1 MRSIQDFHGCV
12 MSASQKERASI
23 ITDHRSRQAIGAKA
37 LILSAAL
44 AVAVGATASAEVAP
58 DALSAPPPPPQ
69 PAKEIKA
76 GYKVTEIAKGLDHP
90 WSMAF
95 LPDGSMLVTERVG
108 RLRLIKGG
116 SLQHD
121 PIRGVP
127 AVHTGSQAGLFD
139 VVLHPKFA
147 ENSIVYLT
155 YAAGT
160 AAANGTRVARA
171 RFDGSALQDLQ
182 VIFKAMPL
190 KDTDN
195 HYGGRM
201 AFLADGT
208 FALTI
213 GEGFEYREKA
223 QDLTS
228 DLGKIVRLNED
239 GSVPQD
245 NPFIGRASV
254 RPEIYT
260 WGHRNEQGL
269 SFDSQSGRLY
279 ETEHGPRGGD
289 ELNIIVP
296 HRNYGW
302 PVITYGMDYS
312 GAYVSPY
319 TQRPGLE
326 QPVIYWTP
334 SIAPSGLAMYHGDKF
349 PAWQGDLFVGALAFK
364 HLRRV
369 HLDERG
375 NVVEQEQLLNDL
387 HWRIRDVRAAP
398 DGYLYVCTDEDDGRV
413 LRLEPAGG

>member
-1 MRSIQDFHGCV
+1 LARIVPEDGSSLVIRT
-12 MSASQKERASI
+12 RALL
-23 ITDHRSRQAIGAKA
+23 AV
-37 LILSAAL
+37 L
-44 AVAVGATASAEVAP
+44 AVAIATVSTAAMADVALESVGA
-58 DALSAPPPPPQ
+58 LPPAPQ
-69 PAKEIKA
+69 PAKVVRT
-76 GYKVTEIAKGLDHP
+76 GYKVIEIAKGLNHP

-95 LPDGSMLVTERVG
+95 LPDGSILVTERVG
-108 RLRLIKGG
+108 RLRIIKGG
-116 SLQHD
+116 SLLPQA
-121 PIRGVP
+121 ITGVP

-139 VVLHPKFA
+139 IVLHPNFTA
-147 ENSIVYLT
+147 NNIVYLT

-160 AAANGTRVARA
+160 RAANGTQVARA

-201 AFLADGT
+201 AFLPDGT
-208 FALTI
+208 FLLTV

-223 QDLTS
+223 QDLSS

-239 GSVPQD
+239 GSVPKD
-245 NPFIGRASV
+245 NPFVGQASI

-260 WGHRNEQGL
+260 WGHRNSQGL
-269 SFDSQSGRLY
+269 IFDGQSGRIY

-289 ELNIIVP
+289 ELNIIVA
-296 HRNYGW
+296 RKNYGW

-312 GAYVSPY
+312 GAYISPY
-319 TQRPGLE
+319 TQRSGLE

-334 SIAPSGLAMYHGDKF
+334 SIAPSGLAIYRSDRF
-349 PAWQGDLFVGALAFK
+349 PAWKGDLFVGSLAFT

-375 NVVEQEQLLNDL
+375 NVVDQEELLNDQ
-387 HWRIRDVRAAP
+387 HWRIRDVRATP
-398 DGYLYVCTDEDDGRV
+398 DGYLYVCTDEDDGHV
-413 LRLEPAGG
+413 LRLEPAN

>member
-1 MRSIQDFHGCV
+1 MEEMLILADDRSIQEIRRR
-12 MSASQKERASI
+12 AEASI
-23 ITDHRSRQAIGAKA
+23 LAAAMAATICTAAIADP
-37 LILSAAL
+37 
-44 AVAVGATASAEVAP
+44 AP
-58 DALSAPPPPPQ
+58 EPVRPPPPLPQ
-69 PAKEIKA
+69 PAEVIKT
-76 GYKVTEIAKGLDHP
+76 GYKVIEIAKGLDHP

-116 SLQHD
+116 SLLPQ
-121 PIRGVP
+121 PIAGVP

-139 VVLHPKFA
+139 IVLHPNFA
-147 ENSIVYLT
+147 QNHIVYLT

-160 AAANGTRVARA
+160 KAANGTQVARA
-171 RFDGSALQDLQ
+171 RFDGSTLQDLH

-195 HYGGRM
+195 HYGGRL
-201 AFLADGT
+201 AFLPDGT

-239 GSVPQD
+239 GSVPPD
-245 NPFIGRASV
+245 NPFIGQASV

-260 WGHRNEQGL
+260 WGHRNAQGL
-269 SFDSQSGRLY
+269 IYDPQSARLY

-289 ELNIIVP
+289 ELNIIVA

-319 TQRPGLE
+319 TQRAGLE

-334 SIAPSGLAMYHGDKF
+334 SIAPSGLAMYRGDKF
-349 PAWQGDLFVGALAFK
+349 PAWQGDLFVGALAFR

-369 HLDERG
+369 HLDEHG
-375 NVVEQEQLLNDL
+375 DVVGQEQLLNDL
-387 HWRIRDVRAAP
+387 HWRIRDVRAPP
-398 DGYLYVCTDEDDGRV
+398 DGYLYVCTDESDGRV
-413 LRLEPAGG
+413 LRLEPADQTAK

>member
-1 MRSIQDFHGCV
+1 VSILV
-12 MSASQKERASI
+12 IAM
-23 ITDHRSRQAIGAKA
+23 
-37 LILSAAL
+37 
-44 AVAVGATASAEVAP
+44 ATAVCGIATAAAAP
-58 DALSAPPPPPQ
+58 EPLRAPPPPPQ
-69 PAKEIKA
+69 PAQAIKT
-76 GYKVTEIAKGLDHP
+76 GYKVTEVAKGLDHP

-95 LPDGSMLVTERVG
+95 LPDGSILVTERVG

-116 SLQHD
+116 SLQAE
-121 PIRGVP
+121 PIAGVP
-127 AVHTGSQAGLFD
+127 AVHTGSQAGMFD
-139 VVLHPKFA
+139 IVLHPKFA
-147 ENSIVYLT
+147 ENNIVYLT

-160 AAANGTRVARA
+160 TAANGTRVARA
-171 RFDGSALQDLQ
+171 RFDGSTLRDLH
-182 VIFKAMPL
+182 VIFEAMPL

-201 AFLADGT
+201 AFLPDGT

-223 QDLTS
+223 QDLSS
-228 DLGKIVRLNED
+228 DLGKIVRLNDD
-239 GSVPQD
+239 GSVPKD
-245 NPFIGRASV
+245 NPFIGQASV

-269 SFDSQSGRLY
+269 IFDAESGRLY

-289 ELNIIVP
+289 ELNIIVA

-334 SIAPSGLAMYHGDKF
+334 SIAPSGFAIYRGDKF
-349 PAWQGDLFVGALAFK
+349 PAWRGDLFVGSLAFK

-375 NVVEQEQLLNDL
+375 NVIGQEQLLDDL
-387 HWRIRDVRAAP
+387 NWRIRDVRAAP
-398 DGYLYVCTDEDDGRV
+398 DGYLYVCTDESDGRV
-413 LRLEPAGG
+413 LRLEPAD

>member
-1 MRSIQDFHGCV
+1 LH
-12 MSASQKERASI
+12 
-23 ITDHRSRQAIGAKA
+23 
-37 LILSAAL
+37 LAATLFTATSL
-44 AVAVGATASAEVAP
+44 AATAAERP
-58 DALSAPPPPPQ
+58 APPPPAAAP
-69 PAKEIKA
+69 IVTA
-76 GYKVTEIAKGLDHP
+76 GYKVVEIAKNLDHP

-95 LPDGSMLVTERVG
+95 LPDGSVLVTERAG
-108 RLRLIKGG
+108 RLRLIKGDV
-116 SLQHD
+116 LQ
-121 PIRGVP
+121 PQVISGVP

-139 VVLHPKFA
+139 IVLHPSFA
-147 ENSIVYLT
+147 QNGLVYLT

-160 AAANGTRVARA
+160 KGANGTQVARA
-171 RFDGSALQDLQ
+171 RFDGSALRDLQ

-201 AFLADGT
+201 AFLPDGT

-223 QDLTS
+223 QDLSS
-228 DLGKIVRLNED
+228 DLGKLVRLKDD

-245 NPFIGRASV
+245 NPFIGQNGV

-269 SFDSQSGRLY
+269 VFDAQSGRLW

-289 ELNIIVP
+289 ELNLIVA
-296 HRNYGW
+296 HKNYGW
-302 PVITYGMDYS
+302 PIITYGMDYS

-319 TQRPGLE
+319 TQRAGLE

-334 SIAPSGLAMYHGDKF
+334 SIAPSGLTIYHGDKF
-349 PAWQGDLFVGALAFK
+349 PAWNGDLFVGALAFK

-369 HLDERG
+369 HLDADG
-375 NVVEQEQLLNDL
+375 NVVSQEQLLNDK
-387 HWRIRDVRAAP
+387 HWRIRDVRVSP
-398 DGYLYVCTDEDDGRV
+398 DGYLYVSTDEDDGRV
-413 LRLEPAGG
+413 LRLEPAAAS

>member
-1 MRSIQDFHGCV
+1 MSI
-12 MSASQKERASI
+12 
-23 ITDHRSRQAIGAKA
+23 
-37 LILSAAL
+37 LIVAA
-44 AVAVGATASAEVAP
+44 ATICAGATAEVALEP
-58 DALSAPPPPPQ
+58 VRGLPPPPQ
-69 PAKEIKA
+69 PAKLVQT

-116 SLQHD
+116 ALLPE
-121 PIRGVP
+121 PIGGVP

-139 VVLHPKFA
+139 IVLHPNFA
-147 ENSIVYLT
+147 QNQIVYLT

-160 AAANGTRVARA
+160 KAANDTQVARA
-171 RFDGSALQDLQ
+171 RFDGGTLQDLR

-195 HYGGRM
+195 HYGGRL
-201 AFLADGT
+201 AFLPDGT

-213 GEGFEYREKA
+213 GEGFEYREQA

-239 GSVPQD
+239 GSVPRD
-245 NPFIGRASV
+245 NPFVGRASA

-269 SFDSQSGRLY
+269 IFDAQSGRLY

-289 ELNIIVP
+289 ELNIIVAG
-296 HRNYGW
+296 RNYGW

-319 TQRPGLE
+319 TQRTGLE

-334 SIAPSGLAMYHGDKF
+334 SIAPSGLAIYRGDQF
-349 PAWQGDLFVGALAFK
+349 PAWRGDLFVGALAFK

-375 NVVEQEQLLNDL
+375 SVVYQEQLLNNL
-387 HWRIRDVRAAP
+387 HWRIRDVRLAP
-398 DGYLYVCTDEDDGRV
+398 DGYIYVCTDETDGRV
-413 LRLEPAGG
+413 LKLEPAN

>member
-1 MRSIQDFHGCV
+1 MSLSNHTRVASSIL
-12 MSASQKERASI
+12 A
-23 ITDHRSRQAIGAKA
+23 
-37 LILSAAL
+37 AAL
-44 AVAVGATASAEVAP
+44 AAMICTAATPAADQGTERP
-58 DALSAPPPPPQ
+58 PPPPPQ
-69 PAKEIKA
+69 PAKVVKT

-95 LPDGSMLVTERVG
+95 LPDGSMLVTERQG

-116 SLQHD
+116 LLQSQ
-121 PIRGVP
+121 PIAGVP

-139 VVLHPKFA
+139 IVLHPNFA
-147 ENSIVYLT
+147 QNHMVYLT

-160 AAANGTRVARA
+160 AAANGTQVARA
-171 RFDGSALQDLQ
+171 RLDGDTLQDLQ
-182 VIFKAMPL
+182 VIFKATPL

-201 AFLADGT
+201 AFLPDGT
-208 FALTI
+208 FVLTI
-213 GEGFEYREKA
+213 GEGFEYREQA
-223 QDLTS
+223 QNLAS

-245 NPFIGRASV
+245 NPFLGQAGV

-269 SFDSQSGRLY
+269 IFDAQSGLLY

-289 ELNIIVP
+289 ELNIIVA
-296 HRNYGW
+296 HKNYGW

-334 SIAPSGLAMYHGDKF
+334 SIAPSGLAMYRGEKF
-349 PAWQGDLFVGALAFK
+349 PAWKGDLFVGALAFK

-375 NVVEQEQLLNDL
+375 NVMNQEELLNDL

-398 DGYLYVCTDEDDGRV
+398 DGYLYVCTDEADGRV
-413 LRLEPAGG
+413 LRLEPAN

>member
-1 MRSIQDFHGCV
+1 MC
-12 MSASQKERASI
+12 
-23 ITDHRSRQAIGAKA
+23 
-37 LILSAAL
+37 AA
-44 AVAVGATASAEVAP
+44 AAAEFTP
-58 DALSAPPPPPQ
+58 ESLRPPPPQ
-69 PAKEIKA
+69 PAKVIKN
-76 GYKVTEIAKGLDHP
+76 GYKIVEIAKGLDHP

-108 RLRLIKGG
+108 RLRLIKNG
-116 SLQHD
+116 SLQLK
-121 PIRGVP
+121 PIAGVP

-139 VVLHPKFA
+139 IVLHPKFA
-147 ENSIVYLT
+147 ENHVVYLT

-160 AAANGTRVARA
+160 SAANGTQVARA
-171 RFDGSALQDLQ
+171 RFDGSALQDLR

-223 QDLTS
+223 QDLSS
-228 DLGKIVRLNED
+228 DLGKIVRLSED

-269 SFDSQSGRLY
+269 FYDAHSGRLY

-289 ELNIIVP
+289 ELNIIVA

-319 TQRPGLE
+319 TQRAGLE

-334 SIAPSGLAMYHGDKF
+334 SIAPSGLAMYYGDKF
-349 PAWQGDLFVGALAFK
+349 PAWRGDLFVGALAFK
-364 HLRRV
+364 HLRRI

-375 NVVEQEQLLNDL
+375 EVIEQEQLLNDL
-387 HWRIRDVRAAP
+387 NWRIRDVRAPA
-398 DGYLYVCTDEDDGRV
+398 DGYLYVCTDETDGHV
-413 LRLEPAGG
+413 LRLEPASE

>member
-1 MRSIQDFHGCV
+1 MSSSHTRIASSI
-12 MSASQKERASI
+12 
-23 ITDHRSRQAIGAKA
+23 
-37 LILSAAL
+37 LAA
-44 AVAVGATASAEVAP
+44 AVAAIICAAASPAADSRVGR
-58 DALSAPPPPPQ
+58 APPPAPQ
-69 PAKEIKA
+69 PAKVVKA

-95 LPDGSMLVTERVG
+95 LPDGSMLVTERRG
-108 RLRLIKGG
+108 QLRLIKGG
-116 SLQHD
+116 LLQPQ
-121 PIRGVP
+121 PIGGVP

-139 VVLHPKFA
+139 IVLHPNFA
-147 ENSIVYLT
+147 QNNIVYLT

-160 AAANGTRVARA
+160 AAANGTEVARA
-171 RFDGSALQDLQ
+171 RFDGSMLQDLH
-182 VIFKAMPL
+182 VIFKAAPL

-201 AFLADGT
+201 AFLPDGT

-245 NPFIGRASV
+245 NPFIGQAGV

-269 SFDSQSGRLY
+269 IFDAQSGLLY

-289 ELNIIVP
+289 ELNIIVA
-296 HRNYGW
+296 HKNYGW

-334 SIAPSGLAMYHGDKF
+334 SIAPSGLAMYRGEKF
-349 PAWQGDLFVGALAFK
+349 PAWKGDLFVGALAFR

-375 NVVEQEQLLNDL
+375 NVVNQEELLNDQRR
-387 HWRIRDVRAAP
+387 RIRDVRAAP
-398 DGYLYVCTDEDDGRV
+398 DGYLYVCTDEADGRV
-413 LRLEPAGG
+413 LRLEPAN

>member
-1 MRSIQDFHGCV
+1 MKEMSILADRRCFPQI
-12 MSASQKERASI
+12 RACLAGSI
-23 ITDHRSRQAIGAKA
+23 
-37 LILSAAL
+37 LAL
-44 AVAVGATASAEVAP
+44 ALPATMCTAAMANVAVEP
-58 DALSAPPPPPQ
+58 PRALPPLPQ
-69 PAKEIKA
+69 AAQVVKS
-76 GYKVTEIAKGLDHP
+76 GYRVTEIAKGLDHP

-116 SLQHD
+116 SLLAQ
-121 PIRGVP
+121 PIAGVP

-139 VVLHPKFA
+139 IVLHPNFA
-147 ENSIVYLT
+147 QNNIVYLT

-160 AAANGTRVARA
+160 KAANGTRVARA
-171 RFDGSALQDLQ
+171 RFDGGALQDLQ
-182 VIFKAMPL
+182 VIFTAMPL

-201 AFLADGT
+201 AFLPDGT

-228 DLGKIVRLNED
+228 DLGKIVRLRED

-245 NPFIGRASV
+245 NPFIGQKSV

-260 WGHRNEQGL
+260 WGHRNPQGL
-269 SFDSQSGRLY
+269 FFDAPSGRLY

-289 ELNIIVP
+289 ELNIIVAG
-296 HRNYGW
+296 RNYGW

-334 SIAPSGLAMYHGDKF
+334 SIAPSGLTMYRGDKF
-349 PAWQGDLFVGALAFK
+349 PAWNGDLFVGALAFK

-369 HLDERG
+369 HLDEHG
-375 NVVEQEQLLNDL
+375 EVAGQEQFLNDR

-398 DGYLYVCTDEDDGRV
+398 DGYLYVCTDEEDGRV
-413 LRLEPAGG
+413 LRLEPAD

>member
-1 MRSIQDFHGCV
+1 MRKSR
-12 MSASQKERASI
+12 KEEASI
-23 ITDHRSRQAIGAKA
+23 ITEHRSNQG
-37 LILSAAL
+37 
-44 AVAVGATASAEVAP
+44 VGASSSVLVVAMATAICAAAPTHASAEPARP
-58 DALSAPPPPPQ
+58 IPPPPQ
-69 PAKEIKA
+69 PAKVVKA

-95 LPDGSMLVTERVG
+95 LPDGSILVTERAG

-116 SLQHD
+116 SLQTA
-121 PIRGVP
+121 PIAGVP

-139 VVLHPKFA
+139 IVLHPKFA
-147 ENSIVYLT
+147 ENNIVYLT

-160 AAANGTRVARA
+160 AAANGTQVARA
-171 RFDGSALQDLQ
+171 RFDGSALQDLK

-195 HYGGRM
+195 HYGGRL

-208 FALTI
+208 FALTV

-245 NPFIGRASV
+245 NPYIGQASV

-269 SFDSQSGRLY
+269 TLDEQSGRLY

-289 ELNIIVP
+289 ELNVIVAR
-296 HRNYGW
+296 RNYGW

-334 SIAPSGLAMYHGDKF
+334 SIAPSGLAVYHGDKF
-349 PAWQGDLFVGALAFK
+349 PAWRGDLFVGALAFK

-369 HLDERG
+369 HLDEHG
-375 NVVEQEQLLNDL
+375 DVIDQEQLLNDL
-387 HWRIRDVRAAP
+387 NWRIRDVRAAP
-398 DGYLYVCTDEDDGRV
+398 DGYLYVCTDEADGRV
-413 LRLEPAGG
+413 LRLEPAS

>member
-1 MRSIQDFHGCV
+1 MGESC
-12 MSASQKERASI
+12 KEEVLI
-23 ITDHRSRQAIGAKA
+23 ITDERFNQGSGTRASV
-37 LILSAAL
+37 LIVAMAA
-44 AVAVGATASAEVAP
+44 AVFTTATADVAP
-58 DALSAPPPPPQ
+58 EPVRGIPPPPQ
-69 PAKEIKA
+69 PAKVIKT

-95 LPDGSMLVTERVG
+95 LPDGSILVTERVG

-116 SLQHD
+116 SLRPE
-121 PIRGVP
+121 PISGVP

-139 VVLHPKFA
+139 IVLHPKFA
-147 ENSIVYLT
+147 ENNIVYLT

-160 AAANGTRVARA
+160 KAANGTQVARA
-171 RFDGSALQDLQ
+171 RFDGSTLQDLQ

-195 HYGGRM
+195 HYGGRI

-223 QDLTS
+223 QDLSS

-239 GSVPQD
+239 GSVPKD
-245 NPFIGRASV
+245 NPFIGQASV

-269 SFDSQSGRLY
+269 TFDAPSGRLY

-289 ELNIIVP
+289 ELNIIVAR
-296 HRNYGW
+296 RNYGW

-334 SIAPSGLAMYHGDKF
+334 SIAPSGIAIYRGDKF
-349 PAWQGDLFVGALAFK
+349 PAWRGDLFVGALAFK

-369 HLDERG
+369 HLDEHG
-375 NVVEQEQLLNDL
+375 SVVDQEQMLNDKN
-387 HWRIRDVRAAP
+387 WRIRDVRAAP
-398 DGYLYVCTDEDDGRV
+398 DGYLYVCTDESDGRV
-413 LRLEPAGG
+413 LRLEPEIG

>member
-1 MRSIQDFHGCV
+1 MRIVSILF
-12 MSASQKERASI
+12 
-23 ITDHRSRQAIGAKA
+23 
-37 LILSAAL
+37 
-44 AVAVGATASAEVAP
+44 AV
-58 DALSAPPPPPQ
+58 LSAPITIPAIAESAPEPVRRAPPAPEQ
-69 PAKEIKA
+69 ARVVST

-116 SLQHD
+116 SLQPQ
-121 PIRGVP
+121 PIAGVP

-139 VVLHPKFA
+139 VVLHPNFA
-147 ENSIVYLT
+147 QNNLLYLT

-160 AAANGTRVARA
+160 ASANGTQVMRA
-171 RFDGSALQDLQ
+171 RLDGGTLRDPQ

-201 AFLADGT
+201 AFLPDGT
-208 FALTI
+208 FVLTI

-228 DLGKIVRLNED
+228 DLGKLVRLNED
-239 GSVPQD
+239 GSVPKN
-245 NPFIGRASV
+245 NPFLGEASV

-260 WGHRNEQGL
+260 WGHRNPQGL
-269 SFDSQSGRLY
+269 AFDAQSGRLY

-289 ELNIIVP
+289 ELNIIVA
-296 HRNYGW
+296 HKNYGW

-319 TQRPGLE
+319 TERPGLE

-334 SIAPSGLAMYHGDKF
+334 SIAPSGLAIYRGDKF
-349 PAWQGDLFVGALAFK
+349 PAWRGDLFVGALAFT

-369 HLDERG
+369 HLDANGEVAG
-375 NVVEQEQLLNDL
+375 QEELLNDL

-398 DGYLYVCTDEDDGRV
+398 DGYLYVCTDEADGRV
-413 LRLEPAGG
+413 LRLEPAN